1 MGRYRKP
8 TIRTLW
14 LGEAMR
20 EIRDVAGLTAKE
32 AGIHLGRDG
41 STITRMEAGEVPVS
55 EDMLHAYLEMCGV
68 TEPHR
73 RTDLMT
79 IRKDA
84 AQAGWWDGYTGDVVS
99 TLIDR
104 AWMES
109 RATAIKVFEMA
120 CLPGLLQVPDY
131 AEALMRARQPGA
143 SEEEITRWIELRMT
157 RQHVLSTHRPLKFTC
172 IIAEHLLRERAGND
186 ETMKAQLNHLLGA
199 MRRPGTD
206 VRILPVGTCT
216 GQEGSFEVFTLVD
229 PYPEVAY
236 LASSAGDICVEAE
249 PVEQLAQAYDRLLD
263 ASLDPKAS
271 KKLITA
277 ERDKL

>member
-20 EIRDVAGLTAKE
+20 EIRDAAGLTAKE
-32 AGIHLGRDG
+32 AGTHLGRDG

-55 EDMLHAYLEMCGV
+55 EEMLTAYLEMCGI
-68 TEPHR
+68 TDPHR
-73 RTDLMT
+73 RTDFVT

-104 AWMES
+104 AWMET
-109 RATAIKVFEMA
+109 RAAKIRAYDMTYF
-120 CLPGLLQVPDY
+120 PGLLQVPGY
-131 AEALMRARQPGA
+131 SEALMRAKLPHA
-143 SEEEITRWIELRMT
+143 SDAEIGRWVELRMT
-157 RQHVLSTHRPLKFTC
+157 RQHVLSTHRPLRLTS
-172 IIAEHLLRERAGND
+172 IVAEHLLRERVGSP
-186 ETMKAQLNHLLGA
+186 ETMKEQLTYLLA
-199 MRRPGTD
+199 ATQRSNTD
-206 VRILPVGTCT
+206 IRVLPVGTCT
-216 GQEGSFEVFTLVD
+216 GQEGPFEVFELVV
-229 PYPEVAY
+229 PYPRVAY
-236 LASSAGDICVEAE
+236 LATSAGDICVEGEEVDGLAE
-249 PVEQLAQAYDRLLD
+249 AYDRLLD
-263 ASLDPKAS
+263 ATLDSKAS